1 MTIYE
6 GKDYKDLS
14 KRAAEIIAAEIRT
27 NPGAVLG
34 LATGST
40 PEGVYER
47 LVKWYEAGELDF
59 SKATSINLDEYKGLD
74 GSHEQSYCYFM
85 DQHFF
90 DHVNIKK
97 NRTFVPDGT
106 ELDSEKACM
115 EYEEIITQNG
125 GIDLQILGLGANGH
139 IGFNEPGEVFIPE
152 THCVK
157 LTQNTID
164 ANSRFFE
171 SREEVPKEAYSMGI
185 RGILQAKKIILMA
198 VGKQK
203 AQALYD
209 ALYGGISPKVPA
221 SILQLHPHVAV
232 FADGEALSVVKENR
246 P

>member
-14 KRAAEIIAAEIRT
+14 KKAAEIIAAEIRI

-40 PEGVYER
+40 PEGVYEQ
-47 LVKWYEAGELDF
+47 LVEWYEAGELDF
-59 SKATSINLDEYKGLD
+59 SKVTSINLDEYKGLD
-74 GSHEQSYCYFM
+74 GSHEQSYRHFM
-85 DQHFF
+85 YQHFF

-106 ELDSEKACM
+106 EMNSEKACM

-171 SREEVPKEAYSMGI
+171 SREEVPKEL
-185 RGILQAKKIILMA
+185 ILWESGGSFRRKKL
-198 VGKQK
+198 
-203 AQALYD
+203 
-209 ALYGGISPKVPA
+209 
-221 SILQLHPHVAV
+221 
-232 FADGEALSVVKENR
+232 F
-246 P
+246 